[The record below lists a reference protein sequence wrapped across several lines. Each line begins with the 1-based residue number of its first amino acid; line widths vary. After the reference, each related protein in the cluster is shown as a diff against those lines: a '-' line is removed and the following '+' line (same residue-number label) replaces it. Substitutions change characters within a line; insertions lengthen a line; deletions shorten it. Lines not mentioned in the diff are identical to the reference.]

1 MMTQSIE
8 TSVSSRVHP
17 WFKSFL
23 CAPRRPGHLCVGGKS
38 TPARGFT
45 LIELLVVIAVL
56 AILAALLLP
65 TLAGAKARALRIA
78 CISNMKQFGVAFHLY
93 ADDHDDLVLPN
104 KDGPYVPLGETWV
117 QGWEG
122 VPGPDCTNTIYLQ
135 RSLVGPYLPD
145 VALWRCPA
153 TRDPKVIGIT
163 QPRVR
168 TVSLNGFI
176 GPPWSA
182 PGAMTYRMLTELARP
197 GPAETLTFV
206 EERSDTIN
214 DGSFSEQRD
223 FNPNNPAGWML
234 RDKPSILHQR
244 GCNFAYA
251 DGHAAWHRWQDPRTL
266 TAARDDTPMP
276 GNLDVRWLQEH
287 STARE

>member
-1 MMTQSIE
+1 M
-8 TSVSSRVHP
+8 SSRVHP

-23 CAPRRPGHLCVGGKS
+23 CAPRRSGRLCVEGKS
-38 TPARGFT
+38 TQARGFT
-45 LIELLVVIAVL
+45 LLELLVVIAVL

-78 CISNMKQFGVAFHLY
+78 CISNMKQFGAAFHLY

-104 KDGPYVPLGETWV
+104 KDGPYMPLGETWV

-122 VPGPDCTNTIYLQ
+122 FPGPDCTNTIYLQ

-153 TRDPKVIGIT
+153 THDPKVIGVT

-168 TVSLNGFI
+168 TVSLNGFL

-182 PGAMTYRMLTELARP
+182 PGATTYRRVAEITRP
-197 GPAETLTFV
+197 GAGGDADV
-206 EERSDTIN
+206 SGRADRH
-214 DGSFSEQRD
+214 DQRRQLL
-223 FNPNNPAGWML
+223 G
-234 RDKPSILHQR
+234 
-244 GCNFAYA
+244 
-251 DGHAAWHRWQDPRTL
+251 
-266 TAARDDTPMP
+266 AARF
-276 GNLDVRWLQEH
+276 
-287 STARE
+287 